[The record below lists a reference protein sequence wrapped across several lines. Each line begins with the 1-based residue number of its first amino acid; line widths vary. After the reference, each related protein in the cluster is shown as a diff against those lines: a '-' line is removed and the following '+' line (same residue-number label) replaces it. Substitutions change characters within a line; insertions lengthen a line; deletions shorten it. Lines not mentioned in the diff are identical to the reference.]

1 MREET
6 CFQQRMR
13 LQVTKVYTKV
23 NSKTNERVIVI
34 SGKSPILYV
43 GGFSA
48 YGVVAEM
55 GLVDWSKI
63 PDVAAVALLTL
74 AFFSV
79 SRHGRTSFSG
89 IWLIGWLMIVLHFAA
104 FMFLQASGF
113 FGAAAAIL
121 GSAAL
126 AWAGILF
133 MWASVPY
140 RSRLSSRL
148 LLLAMFTTNTLY
160 ILAISI
166 APAGHWLL
174 MTSAVLM
181 GALPLVIALGGLRK
195 FQHPL
200 RWNLVILYSALS
212 IFLLAVQNR
221 PRYGS
226 DLALNA
232 VFFTVYFG
240 CCIHFWYA
248 HRRSTVG
255 AFITVLGFLAWAN
268 VFTVAPFMSAFFPG
282 YHLESEVWNL
292 PKYVVAVGMILILLE
307 DQIEHNKYLALHDEL
322 TGLPN
327 RRLFQ
332 DRLANALERAR
343 RTGSQAALLLI
354 DLDRFKQVND
364 TVGHHIG
371 DELLKHVGRL
381 FLGRVR
387 RTDTVARTGGDEF
400 SVILEEP
407 TNRTDAMRVARTFA
421 QLIEEPIL
429 LEGHML
435 HIGAS
440 VGIAVFPED
449 AGDGESLCIAADLR
463 MYASKRAARVR
474 VDRVARVPH
483 LTDPLLSSERDSGLQ
498 LAE

>member
-1 MREET
+1 M
-6 CFQQRMR
+6 
-13 LQVTKVYTKV
+13 
-23 NSKTNERVIVI
+23 
-34 SGKSPILYV
+34 
-43 GGFSA
+43 
-48 YGVVAEM
+48 
-55 GLVDWSKI
+55 DWSKI

-79 SRHGRTSFSG
+79 SRDGRTSASG
-89 IWLIGWLMIVLHFAA
+89 LWLIGWLMIVLHFIA
-104 FMFLQASGF
+104 FMFLPAPGNFST
-113 FGAAAAIL
+113 AAAIL

-140 RSRLSSRL
+140 RSRVSSRL
-148 LLLAMFTTNTLY
+148 MLAAMFATNTFYL
-160 ILAISI
+160 LVISI

-174 MTSAVLM
+174 TAAAILM
-181 GALPLVIALGGLRK
+181 GALPLAISLGNLRK
-195 FQHPL
+195 FRHPL
-200 RWNLVILYSALS
+200 RLSLVLLYVALS
-212 IFLLAVQNR
+212 VFLLAVENR
-221 PRYGS
+221 PGNGP

-240 CCIHFWYA
+240 CCIHFLYA
-248 HRRSTVG
+248 YRRATAG

-268 VFTVAPFMSAFFPG
+268 VFTVAPLLSSFFPG
-282 YHLESEVWNL
+282 AHLESEVWNL

-332 DRLANALERAR
+332 DRLENALERAR
-343 RTGSQAALLLI
+343 RTGSQAALLLV

-371 DELLKHVGRL
+371 DELLRHIGRM
-381 FLGRVR
+381 FHGRVR

-407 TNRTDAMRVARTFA
+407 TNRTDAMRVARTLA
-421 QLIEEPIL
+421 QLIENPIL
-429 LEGHML
+429 LEGHTVR
-435 HIGAS
+435 IGAS

-463 MYASKRAARVR
+463 MYASKRAARSR
-474 VDRVARVPH
+474 VDRVTPAPHSADPFVPAEQ
-483 LTDPLLSSERDSGLQ
+483 DPGLQ

>member
-1 MREET
+1 
-6 CFQQRMR
+6 
-13 LQVTKVYTKV
+13 
-23 NSKTNERVIVI
+23 
-34 SGKSPILYV
+34 
-43 GGFSA
+43 
-48 YGVVAEM
+48 
-55 GLVDWSKI
+55 VDLSKI

-79 SRHGRTSFSG
+79 ARLGRASFSDV
-89 IWLIGWLMIVLHFAA
+89 WLVGWLMIVLHFAA
-104 FMFLQASGF
+104 FMFLPAPGN
-113 FGAAAAIL
+113 FGVAACIL
-121 GSAAL
+121 GSVAL

-133 MWASVPY
+133 MWAAVPY
-140 RSRLSSRL
+140 RSRSSSQWML
-148 LLLAMFTTNTLY
+148 IATLATNTLY
-160 ILAISI
+160 ILLVVI

-174 MTSAVLM
+174 TPAALLL
-181 GALPLVIALGGLRK
+181 GALPLLVALSTVRK
-195 FQHPL
+195 FNHPL
-200 RWNLVILYSALS
+200 RWGLVLLYVSLS
-212 IFLLAVQNR
+212 VFLLKVQNR
-221 PRYGS
+221 PGDGL

-232 VFFTVYFG
+232 VFFTIYLG

-248 HRRSTVG
+248 YRRATAG

-268 VFTVAPFMSAFFPG
+268 VFTIGPAMATFFPSF
-282 YHLESEVWNL
+282 HLESEVWNL

-332 DRLANALERAR
+332 DRLANTLERAR

-400 SVILEEP
+400 SVVLEEP
-407 TNRTDAMRVARTFA
+407 MNRADALRVARTLT
-421 QLIEEPIL
+421 QL
-429 LEGHML
+429 LENPIRLEGNTV

-440 VGIAVFPED
+440 VGIAVFPDD
-449 AGDGESLCIAADLR
+449 AGDAESLCISADLR
-463 MYASKRAARVR
+463 MYASKRTARSR
-474 VDRVARVPH
+474 GDRFAPAPP
-483 LTDPLLSSERDSGLQ
+483 LSGSLQSTDSDTDLQ

>member
-1 MREET
+1 
-6 CFQQRMR
+6 
-13 LQVTKVYTKV
+13 LD
-23 NSKTNERVIVI
+23 
-34 SGKSPILYV
+34 L
-43 GGFSA
+43 
-48 YGVVAEM
+48 
-55 GLVDWSKI
+55 SKI

-79 SRHGRTSFSG
+79 ARHGRTSFSG

-104 FMFLQASGF
+104 FLFLPAPDIFGIAAS
-113 FGAAAAIL
+113 IL

-140 RSRLSSRL
+140 RRGVSSRWML
-148 LLLAMFTTNTLY
+148 VAILTTNTLY
-160 ILAISI
+160 IFVTFI

-174 MTSAVLM
+174 APAAVLL
-181 GALPLVIALGGLRK
+181 GALPLLISLLSIRK
-195 FQHPL
+195 LNHPL
-200 RWNLVILYSALS
+200 RWGSVLLYVTLS
-212 IFLLAVQNR
+212 VFLLTVENR
-221 PRYGS
+221 PGNGS

-232 VFFTVYFG
+232 VFFTVYLG

-248 HRRSTVG
+248 YQRATAG

-268 VFTVAPFMSAFFPG
+268 VFTVAPALGKFFPG
-282 YHLESEVWNL
+282 FHLDAEVWNL
-292 PKYVVAVGMILILLE
+292 PKYLVAVGMILILLE

-327 RRLFQ
+327 RRPFQ
-332 DRLANALERAR
+332 DRLATTLERAR

-364 TVGHHIG
+364 TAGHHVG

-400 SVILEEP
+400 SVVLEEP
-407 TNRTDAMRVARTFA
+407 MSRSDAMRMALDLT
-421 QLIEEPIL
+421 QLLDPPIL
-429 LEGHML
+429 LEGNMV

-440 VGIAVFPED
+440 VGIAIFPDD
-449 AGDGESLCIAADLR
+449 AGDAESLCIAADLR
-463 MYASKRAARVR
+463 MYAGKRAARNR
-474 VDRVARVPH
+474 EDRSVPA
-483 LTDPLLSSERDSGLQ
+483 PLLPDRFESTAPDSGLQ